1 MLGDAQPVEVL
12 VAQPEHHELL
22 SPLAADVDAHMR
34 VRPFVARVGALTGC
48 SWRSFLPAP
57 CPRPQFVISEQWW
70 HRGPLDAGAAEH

>member
-34 VRPFVARVGALTGC
+34 VRPLVARVGAGC
-48 SWRSFLPAP
+48 SRRNFLSCTMPVSTACHP
-57 CPRPQFVISEQWW
+57 
-70 HRGPLDAGAAEH
+70 

>member
-34 VRPFVARVGALTGC
+34 VRCLRRSCGCVART
-48 SWRSFLPAP
+48 WFT
-57 CPRPQFVISEQWW
+57 
-70 HRGPLDAGAAEH
+70 DARL